1 MLYSA
6 AKKHKGWMHNTVT
19 LVNDTVIVCLKV
31 ARRVDLLFRRGKKP
45 ISMYKD
51 DVVNLIMGIILQYV
65 HNKPLCCTP
74 KTNTVLCRL
83 HVNFFKK

>member
-1 MLYSA
+1 
-6 AKKHKGWMHNTVT
+6 MHNTVT

-31 ARRVDLLFRRGKKP
+31 VRRVDLLIRRGKKT

-65 HNKPLCCTP
+65 HNKLLC
-74 KTNTVLCRL
+74 
-83 HVNFFKK
+83 